1 MKLAIRFFSLLAWQ
15 KRDEPCVIKV
25 KLETRTHSTNLMMS
39 IENEIQLME
48 IKQNVQ
54 NIKRNETNNW
64 AGKKVATSKME
75 MLFFSPES
83 VQQVTMCNMYM
94 NLVCVYMRE

>member
-15 KRDEPCVIKV
+15 KRDEPCIIKV

-64 AGKKVATSKME
+64 AGKKWQRLTWKCC
-75 MLFFSPES
+75 FFPPNQFNRS
-83 VQQVTMCNMYM
+83 Q
-94 NLVCVYMRE
+94 CVICT